1 MAGWLGGEVPWDGG
15 LASAWLD
22 ARRIVA
28 GTARRECGV
37 CVRIVLAKEMLW
49 SGGVLQVVVGC
60 CLVVLVTVERTS
72 WRGR

>member
-28 GTARRECGV
+28 GTARRECGE
-37 CVRIVLAKEMLW
+37 CVRVVLAKETL
-49 SGGVLQVVVGC
+49 
-60 CLVVLVTVERTS
+60 
-72 WRGR
+72 

>member
-28 GTARRECGV
+28 GTARRECDV
-37 CVRIVLAKEMLW
+37 CVRIVLAKETLW
-49 SGGVLQVVVGC
+49 SGCVLQVVVGC

>member
-1 MAGWLGGEVPWDGG
+1 MAGWLEGEVPWDGG

-37 CVRIVLAKEMLW
+37 CVRVVLAKETL
-49 SGGVLQVVVGC
+49 
-60 CLVVLVTVERTS
+60 
-72 WRGR
+72 